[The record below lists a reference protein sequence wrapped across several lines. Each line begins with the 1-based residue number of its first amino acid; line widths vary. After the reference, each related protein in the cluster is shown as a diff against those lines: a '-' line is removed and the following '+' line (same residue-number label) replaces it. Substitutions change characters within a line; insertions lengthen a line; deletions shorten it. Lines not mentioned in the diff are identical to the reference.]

1 MSAVTPRHN
10 YWDFPHYNTSVVIT
24 RFPTAV
30 NCTAY
35 LRGIFAVLQIS
46 MPHLIDCFLSFQ
58 KIHENIS
65 IGLSFLSSRV
75 DRQTNRD
82 IDITCCMHG
91 QAQEHTKKRS
101 LAGDKGCTSHMGHN
115 GDNGSRPRAVEAAR
129 WWLMLHYRSNKGISK
144 SSQAR
149 GDNCHLVA
157 PVKACNRFHRLSYH
171 FI

>member
-82 IDITCCMHG
+82 IDITCCMG
-91 QAQEHTKKRS
+91 RPKNTRRRGVWQEIKDARLTWGTTGTTAQDRVQWRQLVGGLCSTTGVTK
-101 LAGDKGCTSHMGHN
+101 A
-115 GDNGSRPRAVEAAR
+115 
-129 WWLMLHYRSNKGISK
+129 
-144 SSQAR
+144 
-149 GDNCHLVA
+149 
-157 PVKACNRFHRLSYH
+157 
-171 FI
+171 